1 MAKYVLALDQG
12 TTSSRAIVFNHDG
25 LIVTSAQQEFPQ
37 IYPSPGLVEHDPEA
51 IWSSQLAVAQ
61 EAMKKA
67 GATASDIAAIG
78 ITNQRETTVVWD
90 KHTGKPVFN
99 AIVWQ
104 SRLTVPICDAL
115 KAKGFDREIRERT
128 GLVTDAY
135 FSGTKVK
142 WILDN
147 VAGVREKAERGEV
160 LFGNVDTF
168 LMCRLSKGRVHAT
181 DPSHATRTLMYNI
194 YKGEWDDVILNEF
207 GVPRAMLPTVG
218 NSSGVFGETDPE
230 FFGGAI
236 KMADDAGDQ
245 QAATFG
251 QACYEPGM
259 SKNTYGTG
267 NFMLMNTGTK
277 GVPSQNGLL
286 TTIGWRVGNGPT
298 IYCLEGAIFITGAA
312 VQWLRDS
319 LGVIKTSG
327 DVEPLAATVPDNGGV
342 YFVPAFVG
350 LGAPYWD
357 PYARGTI
364 IGLTRGSTAGNIAR
378 ATLESMCYQTRD
390 VLEAMSADSGVH
402 VTTLRVDGGSVVNN
416 LLMQFQADILG
427 VPVQRPQVAETTAL
441 GAAYLAGLATGFWSS
456 QQELSEHWQVDR
468 TFEPQ
473 MKQDQRE
480 QLYAGWK
487 RAVERSL
494 HWAQSS

>member
-1 MAKYVLALDQG
+1 MPVLFDGTSLKKLQCEGEFPMAKYVLALDQG

-25 LIVTSAQQEFPQ
+25 AIVTSAQQEFPQ

-51 IWSSQLAVAQ
+51 IWSSQLAVGR
-61 EAMKKA
+61 EAMNKA
-67 GATASDIAAIG
+67 GATAADVAAIG

-90 KHTGKPVFN
+90 KSTGKPVFN

-115 KAKGFDREIRERT
+115 KAKGFDKEIRERT

-147 VAGVREKAERGEV
+147 VAGVRERAERGEI
-160 LFGNVDTF
+160 LFGNIDTF
-168 LMCRLSKGRVHAT
+168 LMWRLSKGRVHAT
-181 DPSHATRTLMYNI
+181 DPSNASRTLMYNI
-194 YKGEWDDVILNEF
+194 YKGEWDDVILKEL
-207 GVPRAMLPTVG
+207 GVPRAMLPEVKP
-218 NSSGVFGETDPE
+218 SSGVFGESDPE

-236 KMADDAGDQ
+236 KMAGDAGDQ

-251 QACYEPGM
+251 QACYEVGM

-267 NFMLMNTGTK
+267 NFMLMNTGSK

-319 LGVIKTSG
+319 LGVIKTSSE
-327 DVEPLAATVPDNGGV
+327 VESLAATVPDNGGV
-342 YFVPAFVG
+342 FFVPAFVG

-357 PYARGTI
+357 SYARGTI
-364 IGLTRGSTAGNIAR
+364 VGLTRGSTAGNIAR

-390 VLEAMSADSGVH
+390 VLEAMTADSGVRRAPH
-402 VTTLRVDGGSVVNN
+402 RVVVGPSVNDLRSASQPDVVC
-416 LLMQFQADILG
+416 
-427 VPVQRPQVAETTAL
+427 VPVQRPKVAETTAL
-441 GAAYLAGLATGFWSS
+441 GA
-456 QQELSEHWQVDR
+456 
-468 TFEPQ
+468 
-473 MKQDQRE
+473 
-480 QLYAGWK
+480 
-487 RAVERSL
+487 
-494 HWAQSS
+494 